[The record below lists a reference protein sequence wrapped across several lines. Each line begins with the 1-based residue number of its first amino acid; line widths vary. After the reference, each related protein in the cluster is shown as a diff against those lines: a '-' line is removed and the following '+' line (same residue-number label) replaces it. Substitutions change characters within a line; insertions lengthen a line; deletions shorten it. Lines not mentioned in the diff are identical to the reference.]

1 MSNLINYLARGI
13 AIASIGYMLLLSF
26 SIFSGP
32 AESANWLNTLILQ
45 LAPALIL
52 AAMLWIAWGSPL
64 LGGLGFIFLG
74 LLPSTLLSGEDWAS
88 LMISAPILLTG
99 AMFIVADLIIRFN
112 EPQ

>member
-1 MSNLINYLARGI
+1 MSSWINYFTRGI
-13 AIASIGYMLLLSF
+13 AITSIGYMLLLSF
-26 SIFSGP
+26 VVFTNPSVD
-32 AESANWLNTLILQ
+32 ANWVSTLILQ

-74 LLPSTLLSGEDWAS
+74 LLPSTILAGEDWAS
-88 LMISAPILLTG
+88 FLIAAPILFTG
-99 AMFIVADLIIRFN
+99 AMFIVSDLIDRFN